1 MTGRKHQIEMPFER
15 ERPTD
20 TSRESRIVNTIRN
33 SDVQVGAQ
41 RWRLFFF
48 LRFVQ
53 ARLCWVFVAAGGH
66 SLVAARRA
74 TLVAEHRF
82 LSALIS
88 LVVQHSLECWPSTHS
103 NGLSCPTACGILL
116 DQGSN
121 PPHWVWIGSESSHCI
136 GSKSPALDS
145 LPLSHQGSPRHF

>member
-1 MTGRKHQIEMPFER
+1 MCKFGHKGG
-15 ERPTD
+15 D
-20 TSRESRIVNTIRN
+20 
-33 SDVQVGAQ
+33 
-41 RWRLFFF
+41 FF

-53 ARLCWVFVAAGGH
+53 ARLCWVFVAAGLCCCRRPFSSCGKQGYSSCRARVPH
-66 SLVAARRA
+66 CSGFSGCAA
-74 TLVAEHRF
+74 
-82 LSALIS
+82 
-88 LVVQHSLECWPSTHS
+88 QSLECWPSTRS

-121 PPHWVWIGSESSHCI
+121 PPHWVWIGSKSSHCI